1 LTIDLDAQGTLTS
14 HVGDN
19 MRRSLVVSLALAA
32 MVNAPAV
39 AQTCQ
44 GLASFSAGQMQVA
57 GSAQFPEGGK
67 VWGGSFSYGMPSGI
81 YAGADLSSLSI
92 DNDGGSSLG
101 IGAHAGYQMKLG
113 RTGKLNLCPVA
124 NLALGMGPDD
134 DDAEINSSSTSA
146 HLGLALGT
154 EMGANQQLRIIPT
167 AGLGLQYSKFK
178 QEIGGNGGGAGEFEA
193 SDTYGLARVGVGFV
207 FNQQISVRPTID
219 IPVGLDNSDPSF
231 GLTVGYNFGSKGV
244 SKARRH

>member
-1 LTIDLDAQGTLTS
+1 
-14 HVGDN
+14 

-44 GLASFSAGQMQVA
+44 GLASFSAGQLQVV
-57 GSAQFPEGGK
+57 GNAQFPEAAK
-67 VWGGSFSYGMPSGI
+67 IWGASITYGMPSGI
-81 YAGADLSSLSI
+81 YGGADLSSTSF

-113 RTGKLNLCPVA
+113 QSGKIALCPVA

-134 DDAEINSSSTSA
+134 DEAELNSSSTDA
-146 HLGLALGT
+146 HFGLALGT
-154 EMGANQQLRIIPT
+154 EMGSTRQLRILPT

-178 QEIGGNGGGAGEFEA
+178 AEIGQGQGSEIEGSE
-193 SDTYGLARVGVGFV
+193 TYGLARIGVGFV

-219 IPVGLDNSDPSF
+219 IPVGVEGGADPVF
-231 GLTVGYNFGSKGV
+231 GLSVGYNFGSKGV
-244 SKARRH
+244 SKARR

>member
-1 LTIDLDAQGTLTS
+1 
-14 HVGDN
+14 

-44 GLASFSAGQMQVA
+44 GLASFSAGQMQVS
-57 GSAQFPEGGK
+57 GNVQFPEGAN
-67 VWGGSFSYGMPSGI
+67 VLGGSFSYGMPSGI
-81 YAGADLSSLSI
+81 YAGADLSNTSI

-113 RTGKLNLCPVA
+113 RTGKMHLCPVA
-124 NLALGMGPDD
+124 QLALGMGPDD
-134 DDAEINSSSTSA
+134 DANDLNGSRTQASF
-146 HLGLALGT
+146 GVALGT
-154 EMGANQQLRIIPT
+154 EMGANQQMRILPT
-167 AGLGLQYSKFK
+167 AGLGLQYDKLK
-178 QEIGGNGGGAGEFEA
+178 LEDTGPGGGIIAEGSE
-193 SDTYGLARVGVGFV
+193 TYALARLGVGFV

-219 IPVGLDNSDPSF
+219 IPLGSDVFNDPTF
-231 GLTVGYNFGSKGV
+231 GITVGYNFGSKGV

>member
-1 LTIDLDAQGTLTS
+1 
-14 HVGDN
+14 
-19 MRRSLVVSLALAA
+19 
-32 MVNAPAV
+32 
-39 AQTCQ
+39 
-44 GLASFSAGQMQVA
+44 MQVV
-57 GSAQFPEGGK
+57 GSAQFPEGAK
-67 VWGGSFSYGMPSGI
+67 VWGASISYGLPSGI
-81 YAGADLSSLSI
+81 YGGADLSNTSI

-134 DDAEINSSSTSA
+134 EDAELNSSQTHA
-146 HLGLALGT
+146 HFGFALGT
-154 EMGANQQLRIIPT
+154 EMATSQQMRIIPT

-178 QEIGGNGGGAGEFEA
+178 EEIGGNGGGAGDFEA
-193 SDTYGLARVGVGFV
+193 SETYGLARLGVGFV

-219 IPVGLDNSDPSF
+219 IPVGSDLINDPTF
-231 GLTVGYNFGSKGV
+231 GLSVGYNFGSKGV

>member
-1 LTIDLDAQGTLTS
+1 
-14 HVGDN
+14 

-44 GLASFSAGQMQVA
+44 GLASFSAGQLQVV
-57 GSAQFPEGGK
+57 GNAQFPEAAK
-67 VWGGSFSYGMPSGI
+67 IWGASVTYGMPSGI
-81 YAGADLSSLSI
+81 YGGADLSSTSF

-113 RTGKLNLCPVA
+113 QSGKINLCPVA
-124 NLALGMGPDD
+124 RLALGMGPDD
-134 DDAEINSSSTSA
+134 EANDLNRGTTDI
-146 HLGLALGT
+146 HFGLALGT
-154 EMGANQQLRIIPT
+154 EMGSTRQLRIMPT

-178 QEIGGNGGGAGEFEA
+178 EEETAGQNPTTIEA
-193 SDTYGLARVGVGFV
+193 SETYGLARIGVGFV

-219 IPVGLDNSDPSF
+219 IPVGVEGGADPVF
-231 GLTVGYNFGSKGV
+231 GLSVGYNFGSKGA
-244 SKARRH
+244 SKSRR

>member
-1 LTIDLDAQGTLTS
+1 
-14 HVGDN
+14 

-57 GSAQFPEGGK
+57 GNAQFPEGGK
-67 VWGGSFSYGMPSGI
+67 VWGGSFSYGMPSGV
-81 YAGADLSSLSI
+81 YAGADLSTLSI

-113 RTGKLNLCPVA
+113 RTGKMALCPVA

-134 DDAEINSSSTSA
+134 DEAEINSSSTNV
-146 HLGLALGT
+146 HFGLALGT
-154 EMGANQQLRIIPT
+154 EMGANQQLRILPT
-167 AGLGLQYSKFK
+167 AGLGLQYSKFS
-178 QEIGGNGGGAGEFEA
+178 QEIGGVEGDPV

-219 IPVGLDNSDPSF
+219 IPVGLDNSDPTF
-231 GLTVGYNFGSKGV
+231 GITVGYNFGSKGV
-244 SKARRH
+244 SRARRH

>member
-1 LTIDLDAQGTLTS
+1 
-14 HVGDN
+14 

-44 GLASFSAGQMQVA
+44 GLASFSAGQMQVVGNA
-57 GSAQFPEGGK
+57 AFPEART
-67 VWGGSFSYGMPSGI
+67 VLGGSFSYGMPSGF
-81 YAGADLSSLSI
+81 YAGADLTNTSI
-92 DNDGGSSLG
+92 DDDGGSSLG

-124 NLALGMGPDD
+124 GLALGMGPDND
-134 DDAEINSSSTSA
+134 EAEINGSTTDVNF
-146 HLGLALGT
+146 GLALGT
-154 EMGANQQLRIIPT
+154 ELGSTPRMRIIPT
-167 AGLGLQYSKFK
+167 AGLGVQYSKLK
-178 QEIGGNGGGAGEFEA
+178 IEDSQGAGSEFEA
-193 SDTYGLARVGVGFV
+193 SETYGLARLGVGFV

-219 IPVGLDNSDPSF
+219 IPVGSDLSNDPTF
-231 GLTVGYNFGSKGV
+231 GLSVGYNFGSKGV